1 MPANLKEKIAE
12 LKLERSILRDG
23 GYGRSVRTPW
33 KPERLLRDSISCLH
47 AGEALKSEPAM
58 NAF

>member
-1 MPANLKEKIAE
+1 MAGDDRDPIEGLKFELNFIEK
-12 LKLERSILRDG
+12 G

-33 KPERLLRDSISCLH
+33 KEEHVFRDSVTCLH